1 MSGERT
7 YNHDE
12 VDQILRAASKADQP
26 EPTAVIPPGDGLTL
40 AEIQQVAA
48 QAGIE
53 RDAVAGASVVL
64 ALDTRLGD
72 THRLHF
78 EHALPGAR
86 DAGSLD
92 RIADGI
98 RARMHGV
105 EVRRSENAL
114 EFEVT
119 KKGGELGRLLVNVR
133 SRDDGTTL
141 SVWSDAP
148 HMSVSE
154 LVLCGLV
161 GVPVMLFPVVAISQG
176 QWPAAGLFAGLAAL
190 GFAAG
195 SGAALAWQRW
205 AAARWRTRVL
215 AVVTPI
221 AAMVAGELSEPS
233 SLPRRTEF

>member
-1 MSGERT
+1 MSGERR
-7 YNHDE
+7 YDHDE
-12 VDQILRAASKADQP
+12 VDQILRTASTADRP
-26 EPTAVIPPGDGLTL
+26 EPTALIPHGDGLTL

-48 QAGIE
+48 QAGID
-53 RDAVAGASVVL
+53 RDAVASASVGL
-64 ALDTRLGD
+64 ALDARLGE

-78 EHALPGAR
+78 EHALPGTL

-133 SRDDGTTL
+133 SRDDVTTL

-148 HMSVSE
+148 HMSLSE

-161 GVPVMLFPVVAISQG
+161 GAPVVLFPVVAVSQG

-190 GFAAG
+190 GIAGG
-195 SGAALAWQRW
+195 SGAALLWQHW

-215 AVVTPI
+215 ALVSPIVADVV
-221 AAMVAGELSEPS
+221 ELRNPASG
-233 SLPRRTEF
+233 T